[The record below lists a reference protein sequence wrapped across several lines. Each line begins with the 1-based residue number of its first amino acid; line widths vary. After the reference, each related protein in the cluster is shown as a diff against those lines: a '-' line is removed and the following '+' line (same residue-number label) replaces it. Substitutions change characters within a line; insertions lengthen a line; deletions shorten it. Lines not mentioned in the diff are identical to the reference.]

1 MSKKL
6 VLVLGLGLVGLAGCT
21 QGINPTDTDR
31 AIIGAGV
38 GATAAHL
45 GGHNVLKGAAIGGA
59 ALGAATD
66 NNIAQTAIVG
76 GVAGALAGNAGYCG

>member
-59 ALGAATD
+59 A
-66 NNIAQTAIVG
+66 
-76 GVAGALAGNAGYCG
+76 GALCDDVRLCE